1 MENASKALLIA
12 GSVLIG
18 ILLLTLFVY
27 LYTQLSE
34 NASNVYSTIDHAEI
48 SKFNQKFLNYKGRG
62 IDIIGHDDSGTPITN
77 PLTIQDVVTIVN
89 MAKDN
94 NKEQRKQVTIN
105 VKVDGSEWTTK
116 TNLENEILNNLE
128 NKYKCN
134 EVNIDPETEL
144 VNSVEIQ
151 KITP

>member
-34 NASNVYSTIDHAEI
+34 NASNVYSTLDHAEI
-48 SKFNQKFLNYKGRG
+48 SKFNQKFLNYEGRE
-62 IDIIGHDDSGTPITN
+62 N
-77 PLTIQDVVTIVN
+77 LTIQDVVTIVN

-94 NKEQRKQVTIN
+94 NKEQRKQVTIS

-116 TNLENEILNNLE
+116 TNLENEILTNLD
-128 NKYKCN
+128 KRYKCTA
-134 EVNIDPETEL
+134 VNIDSETEL

-151 KITP
+151 TITP

>member
-18 ILLLTLFVY
+18 MLLLTLFVY

-34 NASNVYSTIDHAEI
+34 NASNVYSTLDHAEI

-62 IDIIGHDDSGTPITN
+62 KDVVGYDDSGKPITN

-116 TNLENEILNNLE
+116 TNLENEILNKLE
-128 NKYKCN
+128 NKYKCTA
-134 EVNIDPETEL
+134 VNIDSETEL

-151 KITP
+151 TITP